1 LRLLWVI
8 LYIFTNRI
16 LGKLTNGRLK
26 RIPGDIGITQ
36 LSSHVTR
43 HSFAYYMLSS
53 DASVEEIS
61 YAMNHSSI
69 EITQNYLKQ
78 TSDVAISRFADEWE
92 I

>member
-1 LRLLWVI
+1 
-8 LYIFTNRI
+8 
-16 LGKLTNGRLK
+16 
-26 RIPGDIGITQ
+26 
-36 LSSHVTR
+36 
-43 HSFAYYMLSS
+43 MLSS